1 MASHE
6 NNLGILSVEVTTV
19 CETWVRLLLRH
30 VTLERSLLLLERVQL
45 RNPVDDVRVLV
56 DLAARHPL
64 SLELRLLGHDVLLQL
79 LHVFELLLGETLRRL
94 LLLLLRSEDQL
105 RRHRCHVVL
114 ACPASAWANRSSYSP
129 PF

>member
-64 SLELRLLGHDVLLQL
+64 SLELRLLGHDVLLQRWFQHCTQWRRMIPRFGERSL
-79 LHVFELLLGETLRRL
+79 L
-94 LLLLLRSEDQL
+94 
-105 RRHRCHVVL
+105 
-114 ACPASAWANRSSYSP
+114 
-129 PF
+129 